1 MFKTSVLS
9 LIFSFLSYFSV
20 SAQQTESDFIGTYGD
35 TICFRASEC
44 CVSKLKIKEDHT
56 YTLVMVGNNHGHKN
70 KSTYKGTW
78 KADNDFITLT
88 PDKTNKN
95 LKEEQEATTYKV
107 HQKNLLFENAGL
119 YLPENIAYKKNK

>member
-1 MFKTSVLS
+1 M
-9 LIFSFLSYFSV
+9 SYFSV

-35 TICFRASEC
+35 TTCFRASEC

-70 KSTYKGTW
+70 KSTSKGKW

-88 PDKTNKN
+88 PDKNKKN
-95 LKEEQEATTYKV
+95 LKEEQGATTYKV

-119 YLPENIAYKKNK
+119 YLPENIAFKKNK